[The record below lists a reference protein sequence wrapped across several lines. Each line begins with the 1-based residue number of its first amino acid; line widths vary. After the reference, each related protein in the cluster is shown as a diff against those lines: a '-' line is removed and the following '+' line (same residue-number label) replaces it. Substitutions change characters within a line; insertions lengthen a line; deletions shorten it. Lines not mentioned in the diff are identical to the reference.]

1 MFRCQPEMT
10 VQVETI
16 PIRRHGQAPS
26 PFRERAGERGRSQ
39 PKARKPPGRARMLFV
54 GASLLANRMAPYL
67 FASKLAPTKSH
78 KAIRPQA
85 NTATDF
91 TCAHTPSPTR
101 NPSCSQE

>member
-1 MFRCQPEMT
+1 M
-10 VQVETI
+10 
-16 PIRRHGQAPS
+16 
-26 PFRERAGERGRSQ
+26 
-39 PKARKPPGRARMLFV
+39 
-54 GASLLANRMAPYL
+54 LANRMAPYL